1 MSCEK
6 YVHLS
11 THCHNQLT
19 EPNILFHFKN
29 SLPFCSQSIPNLR
42 PWQPPMV
49 FYYYSLSLAH
59 FRISYKLDHTECS
72 IFSFIQHNASYTY
85 PCCRIY
91 CLLLCIARS
100 MPVHRQNFSFIHRQ
114 IVIDHSHVAQH
125 LSFDFRLLEVRFKK
139 FYIQIL

>member
-49 FYYYSLSLAH
+49 FYYYSLSLVH
-59 FRISYKLDHTECS
+59 SRISYKLNHTECS
-72 IFSFIQHNASYTY
+72 IFFLSYSIMLFILIHVAECTVCYFVLPMVCQCTDRIFYSFIY
-85 PCCRIY
+85 R
-91 CLLLCIARS
+91 
-100 MPVHRQNFSFIHRQ
+100 
-114 IVIDHSHVAQH
+114 
-125 LSFDFRLLEVRFKK
+125 
-139 FYIQIL
+139 